1 MKIKFNWGLGILLSI
16 ILFMTASLIAVFF
29 MMNRDVDLVA
39 NNYYEKEI
47 KYQNQI
53 DMEKR
58 TSELNE
64 KINVRVSNKTLFVS
78 FPDTVKITGQLY
90 FYRPSDYKKDFTI
103 PISLDN
109 KREQSVDVSNLLK
122 GYWRLKVSWIMNNNE
137 YYSEQ
142 PVYIN

>member
-58 TSELNE
+58 TSKLNE
-64 KINVRVSNKTLFVS
+64 KIDVRVSNKTLFVS
-78 FPDTVKITGQLY
+78 FPDTVNITGKLY

-122 GYWRLKVSWIMNNNE
+122 GYWRLKVNWIMNNNE

>member
-64 KINVRVSNKTLFVS
+64 KINVKVSNKTLFVS
-78 FPDTVKITGQLY
+78 FPDTVNITGELY

-122 GYWRLKVSWIMNNNE
+122 GYWRLKVNWIMNNNE